1 MKPARILGVSI
12 SLPVKLIFFSMVT
25 LLAGFQNGKV
35 SLSVGGVEDDGHYRL
50 PLSEVDGAVIHPG
63 GNGDGVARLH
73 VDAPAAVSVGDAAA
87 LDTQDFA
94 AVGMD
99 MGRVAAAGLQDTA
112 AECERAAVLQGS
124 ARMPFQ
130 PPPGKF
136 LHPDRGLFQDDNRH
150 DASSLKSDPF
160 RHCDMDVTMLL

>member
-12 SLPVKLIFFSMVT
+12 SLPVKLIFYPWSPSSPGSKT
-25 LLAGFQNGKV
+25 EK

-112 AECERAAVLQGS
+112 AE
-124 ARMPFQ
+124 
-130 PPPGKF
+130 
-136 LHPDRGLFQDDNRH
+136 
-150 DASSLKSDPF
+150 
-160 RHCDMDVTMLL
+160 